1 MHTALFILLSILQF
15 QGPISD
21 SHAGSPAISG
31 PPTIVGP
38 PAIAGAPAVSETV
51 AADPEILVLVELVN
65 RRRSD
70 LGCAPLTWHDG
81 IAAVATAHSIDMQK
95 RDFYD
100 HVNPDGETLMHRLAR
115 AGIAFNGVAGE
126 NLVIG
131 TVDGTIAYTL
141 WIDSPKH
148 RAIIENCAFTH
159 HGVGLADGR
168 WTHLFVQ
175 RPLH

>member
-1 MHTALFILLSILQF
+1 MHNALVILLMILQF
-15 QGPISD
+15 QGPIGD
-21 SHAGSPAISG
+21 SYAGRPAVSGPPAISG
-31 PPTIVGP
+31 S
-38 PAIAGAPAVSETV
+38 AGVSGSVAV
-51 AADPEILVLVELVN
+51 DPEILVLVELIN

-70 LGCAPLTWHDG
+70 LGCDSLTWHDG
-81 IAAVATAHSIDMQK
+81 IAAVATAHSIDMQR

-100 HVNPDGETLMHRLAR
+100 HVNPDGETLMHRLIR

-141 WIDSPKH
+141 WIDSPEH

-175 RPLH
+175 RPRH

>member
-1 MHTALFILLSILQF
+1 VHTALLIFLSFLPVQSTN
-15 QGPISD
+15 GHSYV
-21 SHAGSPAISG
+21 GSPA
-31 PPTIVGP
+31 V
-38 PAIAGAPAVSETV
+38 AGIE
-51 AADPEILVLVELVN
+51 AADPEILVLVELVS

-70 LGCAPLTWHDG
+70 VGCEPLTWHEG
-81 IAAVATAHSIDMQK
+81 IAAVAVAHSLDMQQ

-100 HVNPDGETLMHRLAR
+100 HVDPDGETLIHRLTR

-141 WIDSPKH
+141 WIDSAEH
-148 RAIIENCAFTH
+148 RANIENCAFTH

-168 WTHLFVQ
+168 WTHVFVQ
-175 RPLH
+175 RPLR

>member
-1 MHTALFILLSILQF
+1 MHTALLIFLSFLPVQSTS
-15 QGPISD
+15 GHSYV
-21 SHAGSPAISG
+21 GSPA
-31 PPTIVGP
+31 V
-38 PAIAGAPAVSETV
+38 AGIEAG
-51 AADPEILVLVELVN
+51 DPEILVLVELVS

-70 LGCAPLTWHDG
+70 VGCEPLTWHEG
-81 IAAVATAHSIDMQK
+81 IAAVAVAHSLDMQQ

-100 HVNPDGETLMHRLAR
+100 HVDPDGETLIHRLTR

-141 WIDSPKH
+141 WIDSAEH
-148 RAIIENCAFTH
+148 RANIENCAFTH

-168 WTHLFVQ
+168 WTHVFVQ
-175 RPLH
+175 RPLR

>member
-1 MHTALFILLSILQF
+1 MHTALLILLTLLQV
-15 QGPISD
+15 QHSSGA
-21 SHAGSPAISG
+21 SHAASFPL
-31 PPTIVGP
+31 
-38 PAIAGAPAVSETV
+38 AGESAP
-51 AADPEILVLVELVN
+51 DPEILVLVELVD

-70 LGCAPLTWHDG
+70 VGCEPLTWHEG
-81 IAAVATAHSIDMQK
+81 IAAVALAHSIDMQH

-100 HVNPDGETLMHRLAR
+100 HVDPDGETLMHRLIR

-131 TVDGTIAYTL
+131 TVDGTIAFSL
-141 WIDSPKH
+141 WMDSREH
-148 RAIIENCAFTH
+148 RANIENCAFTH

-168 WTHLFVQ
+168 WTHVFVQ

>member
-1 MHTALFILLSILQF
+1 MYTALLLFFSILQV
-15 QGPISD
+15 QSTTGH
-21 SHAGSPAISG
+21 SHAGSPA
-31 PPTIVGP
+31 V
-38 PAIAGAPAVSETV
+38 AGIE

-70 LGCAPLTWHDG
+70 VGCEPLTWHEG
-81 IAAVATAHSIDMQK
+81 IAAVAVAHSLDMQQ

-100 HVNPDGETLMHRLAR
+100 HVDPGGETLVHRLTR

-141 WIDSPKH
+141 WIDSAEH
-148 RAIIENCAFTH
+148 RANIENCSFTH

-168 WTHLFVQ
+168 WTHVFVQ
-175 RPLH
+175 RPLS

>member
-1 MHTALFILLSILQF
+1 MRTTGLIFLSLLLIRFPSGFLT
-15 QGPISD
+15 P
-21 SHAGSPAISG
+21 GSSA
-31 PPTIVGP
+31 TT
-38 PAIAGAPAVSETV
+38 E
-51 AADPEILVLVELVN
+51 ADPDPEVLVLVDLVDG
-65 RRRSD
+65 RRSD
-70 LGCAPLTWHDG
+70 IGCASLTWHDG
-81 IAAVATAHSIDMQK
+81 IARVATAHSLDMQR

-100 HVNPDGETLMHRLAR
+100 HVNPDAESLLHRLTR

-141 WIDSPKH
+141 WIDSPEH
-148 RAIIENCAFTH
+148 RANIENCAFTH

-168 WTHLFVQ
+168 WTHVFVQ

>member
-1 MHTALFILLSILQF
+1 MYTALLIFFSIVQV
-15 QGPISD
+15 QPTSGH
-21 SHAGSPAISG
+21 SHAGSRA
-31 PPTIVGP
+31 V
-38 PAIAGAPAVSETV
+38 AGIE

-70 LGCAPLTWHDG
+70 VGCEPLTWHEG
-81 IAAVATAHSIDMQK
+81 IAAVAVSHSLDMQQ

-100 HVNPDGETLMHRLAR
+100 HVDPDGETLIHRLTR

-141 WIDSPKH
+141 WIDSAEH
-148 RAIIENCAFTH
+148 RANIENCFFTH

-168 WTHLFVQ
+168 WTHVFVQ
-175 RPLH
+175 RPFR